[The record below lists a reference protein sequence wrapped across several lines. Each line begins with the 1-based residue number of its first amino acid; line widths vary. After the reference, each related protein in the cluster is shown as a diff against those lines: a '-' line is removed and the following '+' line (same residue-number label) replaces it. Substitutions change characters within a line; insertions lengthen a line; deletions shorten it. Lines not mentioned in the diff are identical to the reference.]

1 MAARNIEV
9 LWIAPGL
16 PEGSRLQPLAWID
29 ELSGIAEIEGVNLR
43 TVAGKTATTNA
54 IARALR
60 SSSAEVVIWSGHG
73 AEDGLLA
80 ADGAI
85 LSGEWLACQARAA
98 ADPPNTFL
106 VGACYSGSRGEF
118 LTSLTESISQ
128 AGIHAIGFTVAADD
142 HAAAVYATEL
152 VRALVAD
159 ADVAQ
164 ANRIALRFAQQINRA
179 TAAGVVVVPA
189 MLSGYR
195 TIIREIRQ
203 IRDGQ
208 ENLCQRIGA
217 VERTQEDLV
226 RRLDNM
232 TGNVTTSARG
242 KTHSKTPVTLP
253 AHS

>member
-1 MAARNIEV
+1 MARNIEI
-9 LWIAPGL
+9 LWIAPGA
-16 PEGSRLQPLAWID
+16 PEGSKLQPLAWID
-29 ELSGIAEIEGVNLR
+29 ELSGIAEIEGVVLR
-43 TVAGKTATTNA
+43 TVTGKSATTNA

-60 SSSAEVVIWSGHG
+60 SSSAELVIWSGHG
-73 AEDGLLA
+73 MQDGLLA

-85 LSGEWLACQARAA
+85 LSGEWLACQTRAA
-98 ADPPNTFL
+98 VDPPNAFL

-164 ANRIALRFAQQINRA
+164 ANRIAMRFAQQINRE
-179 TAAGVVVVPA
+179 TASGVVVVPA

-195 TIIREIRQ
+195 AIIREIRQ

-208 ENLCQRIGA
+208 ENLCQRVGA
-217 VERTQEDLV
+217 VERVQEDML
-226 RRLDNM
+226 RRLDNV
-232 TGNVTTSARG
+232 GRDGAAGSRSERRAKASN
-242 KTHSKTPVTLP
+242 P
-253 AHS
+253 AVPA